1 MAEIKDIDG
10 AAWDTKQIKLRASF
24 LQSYNW
30 GKFQESVG
38 LKAHFLSGEDWSCL
52 LLEKTNRLGK
62 YLFAQYGPTT
72 VSAPALSVAMDHILD
87 YGRQHGAA
95 WISLEPMSSQAKS
108 AELES
113 IMRKFKAKAAAR
125 HRDPEMTRI
134 VDLTP
139 SEDDLLSGISQST
152 RSFIRKNS
160 RENLITFKTSTDPS
174 EIVEFTKM
182 LDVVA
187 SKKNIHFYNQRYFKA
202 MAETLMPSGMMSLE
216 FALRDSRPVAA
227 ALFHDY
233 GELSTYTYAAS
244 IPAGRKLNVS
254 ALLLW
259 QGMLNAKRRGMKRL
273 DLYGVAPDNAPPSH
287 PWAGFTSFKAKF
299 GGEVVSYAG
308 TWDIGLNLRYS
319 LYRGAHHLKRLVR
332 R

>member
-1 MAEIKDIDG
+1 MAEIKDYDG
-10 AAWDTKQIKLRASF
+10 AAWDAKQIKLGASF
-24 LQSYNW
+24 LQSYGW
-30 GKFQESVG
+30 GEFQESVG
-38 LKAHFLSGEDWSCL
+38 HKAHFLPGEGWSCL

-62 YLFAQYGPTT
+62 YLFAQYGPTAI
-72 VSAPALSVAMDHILD
+72 SAPTLSAAMDHILD

-95 WISLEPMSSQAKS
+95 WISLEPMSKHTQF
-108 AELES
+108 AEIEN
-113 IMRKFKAKAAAR
+113 IMRKFKAKTAAR

-139 SEDDLLSGISQST
+139 SEDNLLSGISQST

-160 RENLITFKTSTDPS
+160 RENLITFKTSSDPS

-182 LDVVA
+182 LDLVA
-187 SKKNIHFYNQRYFKA
+187 SKKNIHFYNHRYFKV
-202 MAETLMPSGMMSLE
+202 MAEKLMPSGMMSLE
-216 FALRDSRPVAA
+216 FAIQDGRPVAA
-227 ALFHDY
+227 AVFHDY

-244 IPAGRKLNVS
+244 VPAARKLNVS

-259 QGMLNAKRRGMKRL
+259 QGMLNAKRRGMKNM
-273 DLYGVAPDNAPPSH
+273 DLYGVAPENAPQSH

-308 TWDIGLNLRYS
+308 TWDIGLNPRYS
-319 LYRGAHHLKRLVR
+319 LYRGAHRLKRLAR